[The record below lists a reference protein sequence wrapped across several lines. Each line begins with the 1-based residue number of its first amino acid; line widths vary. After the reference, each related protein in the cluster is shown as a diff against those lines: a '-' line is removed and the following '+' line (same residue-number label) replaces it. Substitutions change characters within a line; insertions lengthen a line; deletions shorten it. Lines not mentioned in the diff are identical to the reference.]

1 MISEMPEWKIF
12 KVFVTILVVLLFN
25 YIFPLIFNFMN
36 IQQSVYQIYLY
47 WMTAIIVLYLV
58 LPENVGTA
66 IFTQRV
72 PDQ

>member
-36 IQQSVYQIYLY
+36 IEQSVYQIYLY

-66 IFTQRV
+66 IFTQRT

>member
-36 IQQSVYQIYLY
+36 IEQSVYQIYLY

>member
-1 MISEMPEWKIF
+1 MMSEMPEWKIF

-36 IQQSVYQIYLY
+36 IEQSVYQIYLY

-66 IFTQRV
+66 IFTQRA
-72 PDQ
+72 PEK